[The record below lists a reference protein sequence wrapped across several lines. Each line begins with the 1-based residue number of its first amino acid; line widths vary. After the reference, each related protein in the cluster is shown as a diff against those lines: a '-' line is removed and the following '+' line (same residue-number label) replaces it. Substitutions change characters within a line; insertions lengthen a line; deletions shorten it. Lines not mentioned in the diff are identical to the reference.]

1 MHTTVRLLIVDEDG
15 QTVLG
20 VVAVVVLLIL
30 VSRVAPAQ
38 RCLIVNERV
47 TRSNTATTRQPDG
60 TCPLAAATA
69 PIYTKYIEVHSIY
82 ILVSYYRDS
91 SIVLVYVPA

>member
-38 RCLIVNERV
+38 RCLIVNEQVARPNTT
-47 TRSNTATTRQPDG
+47 TRRQPDG
-60 TCPLAAATA
+60 A
-69 PIYTKYIEVHSIY
+69 
-82 ILVSYYRDS
+82 
-91 SIVLVYVPA
+91 